1 MSAEPWDLRLSNAER
16 EEAMDVLGEHVSTGR
31 LDIDEFGSRSAKIG
45 TAARVSDL
53 IPLFADLPAPKPAVL
68 LANQAPVEPGRPAA
82 TAPQRML
89 TASAIPI
96 AIVLAI
102 ALLFETH
109 SIILALVLPAALALF
124 LGRRRH

>member
-1 MSAEPWDLRLSNAER
+1 MRLSNAER

-45 TAARVSDL
+45 AAARVSDL
-53 IPLFADLPAPKPAVL
+53 IPLFEDLPAPQPAVL
-68 LANQAPVEPGRPAA
+68 SVPRAQAEPVPRTG
-82 TAPQRML
+82 TVPQRML

-124 LGRRRH
+124 LGRRRR

>member
-1 MSAEPWDLRLSNAER
+1 VSAEPWDLRLSNAER

-31 LDIDEFGSRSAKIG
+31 LDIDEFGSRSARIG
-45 TAARVSDL
+45 AAARVSDL
-53 IPLFADLPAPKPAVL
+53 IPLFEDLPAPKPSVL
-68 LANQAPVEPGRPAA
+68 LANRAPVEPVRRTA

-109 SIILALVLPAALALF
+109 NLILALVLPAALALF